1 MTPASRRLTC
11 ATAEDTLN
19 LGAAL
24 GRSAGP
30 GTVIALTG
38 DLGAGKTVFV
48 QGLAKGLEVPPSFY
62 VTSPTYTLINEYPGR
77 LTLFHI
83 DLYRLAGGEDLDEL
97 GLEEIL
103 HGDGV
108 VAIEWPDRLAPGEL
122 PADHLAV
129 RIEIPD
135 PEQEDDGDGPRR
147 IEIRSEGEMSL
158 EEFEDGLKGDGLP

>member
-1 MTPASRRLTC
+1 MTKASWRFHC
-11 ATAEDTLN
+11 SSAEATRN
-19 LGAAL
+19 LGSAI
-24 GRSAGP
+24 GQGAGP

-48 QGLAKGLEVPPSFY
+48 QGLARGLDVPQSVY

-77 LTLFHI
+77 LTLFHV

-103 HGDGV
+103 FGDGV
-108 VAIEWPDRLAPGEL
+108 VAIEWPDRLAEGEL

-129 RIEIPD
+129 RIEVPD
-135 PEQEDDGDGPRR
+135 NEADGDGPRR
-147 IEIRSEGEMSL
+147 IDIQSEGEMTDAMIRAL
-158 EEFEDGLKGDGLP
+158 EAAAKKIRR